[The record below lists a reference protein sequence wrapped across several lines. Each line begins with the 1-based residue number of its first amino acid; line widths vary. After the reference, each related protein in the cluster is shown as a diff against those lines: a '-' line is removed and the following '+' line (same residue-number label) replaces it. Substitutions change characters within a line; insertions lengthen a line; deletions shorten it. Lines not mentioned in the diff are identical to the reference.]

1 MQSHDMPSQDMPSHD
16 MPSQHMPSPDG
27 PSQDMQSQNMPR
39 SQKQQHQL
47 QHQMQSILE
56 YNLANEETYYTS
68 DEEAYYTNDEEEDPT
83 PTWNLPNW
91 KGNRE
96 EPNIHHDKCT
106 GCITDVR
113 NGEIRGCKD
122 CDEFWDLPELEE
134 MVMPMTDCEAVQIIN
149 IHNVFVG
156 EGKI

>member
-1 MQSHDMPSQDMPSHD
+1 MQS
-16 MPSQHMPSPDG
+16 PDRQ
-27 PSQDMQSQNMPR
+27 SSDMQSQHRQSQHRQSPDRQSPDMPC

-47 QHQMQSILE
+47 QSILE
-56 YNLANEETYYTS
+56 YNLANEKTYYTS
-68 DEEAYYTNDEEEDPT
+68 DEEAYYTNDEEEEPT

-113 NGEIRGCKD
+113 NGETRGCKD
-122 CDEFWDLPELEE
+122 CDEFWDVPELE
-134 MVMPMTDCEAVQIIN
+134 AVTN
-149 IHNVFVG
+149 N
-156 EGKI
+156 